1 MRNIKRGIKQI
12 VVDNRPQFKKHNKAI
27 KRQAKIVQLATI
39 ATSDK
44 NMSVRCEA
52 RREHKQ
58 MFTFR
63 IGRTKINTTG
73 FYEKSGRHPLRCKAK
88 AK

>member
-1 MRNIKRGIKQI
+1 M
-12 VVDNRPQFKKHNKAI
+12 DTRPKFLKHNKAFR
-27 KRQAKIVQLATI
+27 RQAKIVQLDNI

-52 RREHKQ
+52 RREHKN

-73 FYEKSGRHPLRCKAK
+73 FYEKSGKKPIRCK
-88 AK
+88 